1 ASRLSPSQWKFF
13 WSLTL
18 STATRNI
25 WYRILHNSLSSASV
39 LHAISPD
46 LVVSPECRLCGHP
59 NQTTDHLLAECP
71 LVWRVWTLT
80 LPRWLPQPPNSPSTL
95 LRALYALDLPPS
107 SPFIDSYHVL
117 DGVLAAVWKAYWRQV
132 FDNIPFTPVH
142 VSDSVDKT
150 LHSLFS
156 SSHLLD

>member
-1 ASRLSPSQWKFF
+1 
-13 WSLTL
+13 
-18 STATRNI
+18 
-25 WYRILHNSLSSASV
+25 
-39 LHAISPD
+39 PD

-59 NQTTDHLLAECP
+59 TQTTDRLLAKCS

-80 LPRWLPQPPNSPSTL
+80 LPRLLPQPPNSPSTL
-95 LRALYALDLPPS
+95 LL
-107 SPFIDSYHVL
+107 
-117 DGVLAAVWKAYWRQV
+117 LAAVWKAYWRQV
-132 FDNIPFTPVH
+132 FDKIPFTPVH

>member
-1 ASRLSPSQWKFF
+1 MTLA
-13 WSLTL
+13 LTL
-18 STATRNI
+18 LCLPSPVYVATLLKLPTTYLPNI
-25 WYRILHNSLSSASV
+25 
-39 LHAISPD
+39 
-46 LVVSPECRLCGHP
+46 
-59 NQTTDHLLAECP
+59 LLFGG
-71 LVWRVWTLT
+71 
-80 LPRWLPQPPNSPSTL
+80 PSTL
-95 LRALYALDLPPS
+95 W
-107 SPFIDSYHVL
+107 IDQIDQTGLTRLTYHVL

>member
-1 ASRLSPSQWKFF
+1 MPTSRPTPSPYCLSFITFSME
-13 WSLTL
+13 
-18 STATRNI
+18 
-25 WYRILHNSLSSASV
+25 IL
-39 LHAISPD
+39 
-46 LVVSPECRLCGHP
+46 LVFNLVYCHPQHMCRLCGHP

-107 SPFIDSYHVL
+107 SPSIDSYHVL